1 MLRRGALL
9 FLAATKQLYKWYF
22 NFHVNTDTDVD
33 AKKLKSLLHQ
43 FDLIQHV
50 NVPTHTAG
58 NTLDLVISRGD
69 ISVKDIHTDPSVRSD
84 HFAVLFTLSSP
95 SPGLPKQ
102 TVTYRSWKSVDHDQL
117 RKDIG
122 DAFSEFTCSDVES
135 AVHNYNEVLQNI
147 VDKHAPEKTRVVTIR
162 PEAPWYNSN
171 LAEEKRLKCK
181 YERKYNKSK
190 LAVDRE
196 LYCHQRDKYN
206 NLLNTAKQDYFK
218 NKIESATS
226 TKELFKVCNNLLN
239 RTNENVLP
247 SHSCGTE
254 LANRFVNYFGDK
266 IKSIRR
272 DLEDSSNT
280 PDYTINVANDFD
292 GVPLDKF
299 RIVSQEEVRKIISS
313 SPSKSCSLDPIPTS
327 ILKLCLDEL
336 TPVLTLV
343 VNTSLEFADFSPEL
357 KRAFVLPLLKKAILD
372 CEILKNFRPVSN
384 LSFLSKLVE
393 RIVCVQLVDH
403 LKAHHL
409 YEVFQSAYRQLHSTE
424 TALLRVQ
431 NDLLRAV
438 DTHGGAILVL
448 LDLSAAF
455 DTIDHQRLLHTLESS
470 FGVKGKVLD
479 WFQSYLTGR
488 TQTVQINKSTSEP
501 HELKYGVP
509 QGSVLG
515 PILFTIYTT
524 PLGQLIRRHGLT
536 FHLYAD
542 DTQLYLAFK
551 PSEPSS
557 IVNNISRL
565 EKCVDDIRA
574 WMKLNLLKLNDDKT
588 ELLVITSRPSTSQSL
603 HISIKVGDQD
613 ISPSEEPPKNLGV
626 IFDSTCSLRDHVSNV
641 CRSINFNLY
650 SIGKIRK
657 YLDRPTVEKLV
668 NATITSRLDY
678 CNSLMF
684 GIPKELISQLQK
696 RQNHAARVIT
706 KWRKYDHIT
715 PVLVDLHWLP
725 VKQRIDFKILLLTYK
740 ALNGLAPAYMR
751 ELLIP
756 YSPKRTLRSTENHLL
771 TPPRCRLEYFGK
783 RSFAAA
789 APTLWNNL
797 PLNIKQAPS
806 VDIFKSRI
814 KTHLF
819 QLAYFM

>member
-1 MLRRGALL
+1 M
-9 FLAATKQLYKWYF
+9 
-22 NFHVNTDTDVD
+22 
-33 AKKLKSLLHQ
+33 
-43 FDLIQHV
+43 
-50 NVPTHTAG
+50 
-58 NTLDLVISRGD
+58 
-69 ISVKDIHTDPSVRSD
+69 
-84 HFAVLFTLSSP
+84 
-95 SPGLPKQ
+95 
-102 TVTYRSWKSVDHDQL
+102 
-117 RKDIG
+117 
-122 DAFSEFTCSDVES
+122 
-135 AVHNYNEVLQNI
+135 
-147 VDKHAPEKTRVVTIR
+147 
-162 PEAPWYNSN
+162 
-171 LAEEKRLKCK
+171 
-181 YERKYNKSK
+181 
-190 LAVDRE
+190 
-196 LYCHQRDKYN
+196 
-206 NLLNTAKQDYFK
+206 
-218 NKIESATS
+218 
-226 TKELFKVCNNLLN
+226 
-239 RTNENVLP
+239 
-247 SHSCGTE
+247 
-254 LANRFVNYFGDK
+254 
-266 IKSIRR
+266 
-272 DLEDSSNT
+272 
-280 PDYTINVANDFD
+280 
-292 GVPLDKF
+292 PLDKF
-299 RIVSQEEVRKIISS
+299 RIVSQEEVRKIISF

-372 CEILKNFRPVSN
+372 CEILKNFRPVSK

-409 YEVFQSAYRQLHSTE
+409 YEVFQSAQHWDSSPTCSKWPPSGSPHSWGSNTRS
-424 TALLRVQ
+424 TR
-431 NDLLRAV
+431 
-438 DTHGGAILVL
+438 
-448 LDLSAAF
+448 SAF

-470 FGVKGKVLD
+470 FGIKGKVLD

-488 TQTVQINKSTSEP
+488 TQTVQIKQSTSEP
-501 HELKYGVP
+501 HELKFGVP

-626 IFDSTCSLRDHVSNV
+626 IFYSTCSLKDHVSNV

-668 NATITSRLDY
+668 NAIITSRLDY
-678 CNSLMF
+678 CNSLLF
-684 GIPKELISQLQK
+684 GILKELISQLQK
-696 RQNHAARVIT
+696 RQNHAARIIT

-725 VKQRIDFKILLLTYK
+725 VKQKIDFKILLLTYK

-814 KTHLF
+814 KTRLF